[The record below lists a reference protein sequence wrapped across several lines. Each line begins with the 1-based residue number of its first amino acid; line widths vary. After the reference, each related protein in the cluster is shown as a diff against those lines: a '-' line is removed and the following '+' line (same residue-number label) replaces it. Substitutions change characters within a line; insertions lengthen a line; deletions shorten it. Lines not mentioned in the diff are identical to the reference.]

1 MIGDIFTLSD
11 KGTGGDT
18 KWVMLIMKD
27 HGWEQPSSALVTGLS
42 FSHVQSQQAPY
53 HKNWINGDN
62 RETMSSGGST
72 IPEQAKSHIDSGETD
87 EYESFDRVTLLAK
100 KYATENMKLTKEES
114 ARLEVIHQRMDQ
126 KHLRFSDRDWQL
138 IDEVDSLI
146 DEFSNQKDL
155 DS

>member
-1 MIGDIFTLSD
+1 MIEDIFIPSD

-27 HGWEQPSSALVTGLS
+27 HAWEPPGSALVAESS
-42 FSHVQSQQAPY
+42 FSHVQSQQSPY
-53 HKNWINGDN
+53 HQHWMNWDN
-62 RETMSSGGST
+62 REAVTSGLST
-72 IPEQAKSHIDSGETD
+72 IPDQDGFRIDSGETD
-87 EYESFDRVTLLAK
+87 EYESFDRMTLLAK

-126 KHLRFSDRDWQL
+126 KYLRFSDRDWQL

-146 DEFSNQKDL
+146 DELSSQKDF
-155 DS
+155 DN